1 MPTDDY
7 TESASLYAAKF
18 NGQGRSLTS
27 AAVNSIEQIDRDN
40 LLHFIE
46 KNFQTGVKGGV
57 SVENLRAVLHAIIK
71 STSNIS
77 DDDTT
82 RPIFART
89 GRIFSGA
96 ANRYYYGSSTSGY
109 QETSW
114 SSYTTNLSNL
124 SAAGSSAAFKM
135 PFDIYGPTLSG
146 TISKQN
152 GAAGDVEIHLYHS
165 DPDDGTNTYVAN
177 PTLIGNVTVTLA
189 STNTVTNFIITP
201 NSAAFKIPA
210 GKMIWILVR
219 NTNWASGTEYLSFT
233 GSFFGKERSNTW
245 TIA

>member
-1 MPTDDY
+1 MPIDDY
-7 TESASLYAAKF
+7 TQVASTYANKF
-18 NGQGRSLTS
+18 NGQARTLTS
-27 AAVNSIEQIDRDN
+27 AAVNSLEQIDRDN

-46 KNFQTGVKGGV
+46 ANFQTGVKGGV

-89 GRIFSGA
+89 GRIYSGA
-96 ANRYYYGSSTSGY
+96 SNRYYYGSSTSGY
-109 QETSW
+109 QETVW
-114 SSYTTNLSNL
+114 SSYTTSLSNL
-124 SAAGSSAAFKM
+124 SAAGSSSAFKM
-135 PFDIYGPTLSG
+135 PYDIYQPTLSG

-152 GAAGDVEIHLYHS
+152 GTAGDVEIHLYYS
-165 DPDDGTNTYVAN
+165 DQDDGSSVYLAN
-177 PTLIGNVTVTLA
+177 PTLIGSKTVTLSA
-189 STNTVTNFIITP
+189 LNTVTDYIVTP
-201 NSAAFKIPA
+201 NSAAFKVPA
-210 GKMIWILVR
+210 GKMIWVLVR
-219 NTNWASGTEYLSFT
+219 NTNYSSGTEFLSFT

>member
-1 MPTDDY
+1 MPIDDY
-7 TESASLYAAKF
+7 TQSASLYASKF
-18 NGQGRSLTS
+18 NGQGRTLTS
-27 AAVNSIEQIDRDN
+27 AAVNSLEQIDRDN

-46 KNFQTGVKGGV
+46 ANFQTGVKGGV

-71 STSNIS
+71 STSNIN
-77 DDDTT
+77 DDDNT

-89 GRIFSGA
+89 GRIYSSA

-109 QETSW
+109 QETTW

-135 PFDIYGPTLSG
+135 PFDIYQPTLSG

-152 GAAGDVEIHLYHS
+152 GTAGDVEINLYHS
-165 DPDDGTNTYVAN
+165 DPDDGTNIYLAN
-177 PTLIGNVTVTLA
+177 PTLIGSTTVTLSA
-189 STNTVTNFIITP
+189 LNTVTNYIITP
-201 NSAAFKIPA
+201 NSAAFKVAA

-219 NTNWASGTEYLSFT
+219 NTNYSSGTEFLSFT
-233 GSFFGKERSNTW
+233 GSFFGRERSNTW

>member
-27 AAVNSIEQIDRDN
+27 AAVNSLEQIDRDN

-46 KNFQTGVKGGV
+46 ENFKTGVKGGV

-71 STSNIS
+71 STSNIT

-82 RPIFART
+82 RPIFTRT
-89 GRIFSGA
+89 GRIYSGA

-109 QETSW
+109 QETTW
-114 SSYTTNLSNL
+114 SSYTTSLSNL

-135 PFDIYGPTLSG
+135 PYSIYKPTLSG

-152 GAAGDVEIHLYHS
+152 GVAGDVEIHLYYA
-165 DPDDGTNTYVAN
+165 DPDDGTNIYLAN
-177 PTLIGNVTVTLA
+177 PTLIGSTTVTL
-189 STNTVTNFIITP
+189 SSLNTVTNYFITS

-210 GKMIWILVR
+210 GKMVWVLVR
-219 NTNWASGTEYLSFT
+219 NTNYASGTEFLSFT